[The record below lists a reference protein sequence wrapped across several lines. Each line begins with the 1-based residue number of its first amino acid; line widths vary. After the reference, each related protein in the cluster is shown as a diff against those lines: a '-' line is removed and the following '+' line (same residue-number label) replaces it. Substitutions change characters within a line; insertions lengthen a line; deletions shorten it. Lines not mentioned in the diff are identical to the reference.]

1 MKRMYLFE
9 IDGVT
14 IKADD
19 TLLALSKEEAKAYL
33 DYIYKNLDEH
43 DTFKKIKQVH
53 IEDLGD
59 GNITLHVL
67 FEEPKFERIR
77 RITGYLSSTVDTWNN
92 AKRAEERERV
102 KHL

>member
-9 IDGVT
+9 IDGIT

-19 TLLALSKEEAKAYL
+19 TILALSKEEVKAYL

-43 DTFKKIKQVH
+43 DTFKEIKEIY
-53 IEDLGD
+53 IEDLGNGD
-59 GNITLHVL
+59 VTLHVL
-67 FEEPKFERIR
+67 FKEPKFERIR
-77 RITGYLSSTVDTWNN
+77 RITGYLSSTIDTWNN
-92 AKRAEERERV
+92 AKQAEERERV